1 MSQQTIWGR
10 RNPKIEGSHWEQL
23 DLSNYKIT
31 KPIVICLSGNGAI
44 DEKEAN
50 GFCKTAENLMGLKLS
65 RGNPEEIYEYVDL
78 IGVSYAKKDGSDTGE
93 LKNEDVNNIVNNV
106 LFPLC
111 VDKDGSALPIDSVC
125 KNLSAVTFFSYCLGD
140 SQVYEICDNLN
151 GRLLNEL
158 GFSGEETDII
168 LGAMM
173 NVSYSPYHHLR
184 SLTPRVFA
192 MSDKDKTNATAIWQR
207 DIEFVDNEIIT
218 KVHNPSY
225 KVYFPEI
232 GIYTREL
239 SPKYNDEH
247 EVSII
252 QRDSNW
258 RSVENSKNA
267 DCVSQMMGYALARS
281 VANSINNFNSDTYIP
296 KIPMEQLLGELKD
309 IQQSFENNY
318 ERER

>member
-23 DLSNYKIT
+23 DLSCYKIT
-31 KPIVICLSGNGAI
+31 KPIVICLSGNATI

-65 RGNPEEIYEYVDL
+65 SGNPEDIYEYADL
-78 IGVSYAKKDGSDTGE
+78 IGVSYANREGSDTGE
-93 LKNEDVNNIVNNV
+93 LTEEDVANIVDNV
-106 LFPLC
+106 LLPLC
-111 VDKDGSALPIDSVC
+111 VDKEGFALPIDQIC
-125 KNLSAVTFFSYCLGD
+125 KNLSAVTFFSFCLGD
-140 SQVYEICDNLN
+140 SQVYKICNNLN
-151 GRLLNEL
+151 GRLIKDL
-158 GFSGEETDII
+158 GFTGEETDII

-173 NVSYSPYHHLR
+173 NVCYSPYSHNT

-192 MSDKDKTNATAIWQR
+192 MSEKDKTNATAIIER
-207 DIEFVDNEIIT
+207 DIEFVDNEIVT
-218 KVHNPSY
+218 KIHNPFY
-225 KVYFPEI
+225 RVYFPEI
-232 GIYTREL
+232 GIYTQEL
-239 SPKYNDEH
+239 SPKYENEH
-247 EVSII
+247 GVNII

-258 RSVENSKNA
+258 RSVEDAKNA

-296 KIPMEQLLGELKD
+296 KIPMEQLLSELKD
-309 IQQSFENNY
+309 IQQSFENEN